1 MIKGT
6 AGYTFERNL
15 IQDAGV
21 SLPPL
26 PIWPRPTVYAIP
38 TDIIMLPVPGAYNF
52 KYSRPFLLRNREK
65 PEPAKK
71 KTAATR
77 ARNAARFTGDAPSSA
92 SLTGAQRQPLRP
104 IGHQL
109 SVMRPTVTAVPC
121 SACLSFDP
129 KPDDP
134 AVDLVEAPQEQG
146 GSAIKS
152 KDNASDRTEYVGLG
166 FAAQLH
172 PATRPRRRSGCAPN
186 PMLLLNRMKLR
197 LASTGRMS
205 QLWLPCSVLVLSVE
219 SLPRRDRDDYPSTEQ
234 HRCRL
239 DTFGG

>member
-1 MIKGT
+1 MVTRSCMWYRQLPIGLRRSPSPNNGWRDKSPGRHHGPSTPVVGMPSPQPLLVAPSPEGFGIEHFGEPMIKGT

-21 SLPPL
+21 SLAPL

-92 SLTGAQRQPLRP
+92 SLTGAQRQPLRL

-109 SVMRPTVTAVPC
+109 SVMRPTVT
-121 SACLSFDP
+121 
-129 KPDDP
+129 
-134 AVDLVEAPQEQG
+134 
-146 GSAIKS
+146 
-152 KDNASDRTEYVGLG
+152 T
-166 FAAQLH
+166 
-172 PATRPRRRSGCAPN
+172 
-186 PMLLLNRMKLR
+186 
-197 LASTGRMS
+197 
-205 QLWLPCSVLVLSVE
+205 
-219 SLPRRDRDDYPSTEQ
+219 LPR
-234 HRCRL
+234 
-239 DTFGG
+239 